1 VSVQP
6 FGKTAAKVRPGQTA
20 TYIVWV
26 WTTGAD
32 AKNVTIDL
40 STGDSKIKR
49 TSAPGFSICP
59 NASGTRCTLGNL
71 PQDQADELQARISVW
86 KIATTGKNL
95 TLTATANAKD
105 AKPFRANGDI
115 AVVAAPAPPAD
126 PQPTDPPPGDGGT
139 LPPAPPSLPALP
151 PAPAPI
157 AGASDPAGLFPT
169 VTPSPSSAAASGRAA
184 PHRTRVRA
192 TSAGNTLP
200 LNTRLIG
207 GQLAGLVILA
217 AAIAIA
223 VARLSF
229 RPQRPDSPPDDD

>member
-1 VSVQP
+1 MSVQP
-6 FGKTAAKVRPGQTA
+6 FGKAAAKVRPGQTA

-32 AKNVTIDL
+32 AKNVTVDL
-40 STGDSKIKR
+40 STGDSKIRR
-49 TSAPGFSICP
+49 TSAPSFSVCP
-59 NASGTRCTLGNL
+59 DASGTRCTLGTL
-71 PQDQADELQARISVW
+71 PRNQADELQARISVW
-86 KIATTGKNL
+86 KIASTGKNL
-95 TLTATANAKD
+95 TLTATASAKD
-105 AKPFRANGDI
+105 AKPFKANGDV
-115 AVVAAPAPPAD
+115 AVVAAPTPP
-126 PQPTDPPPGDGGT
+126 PSDPPPGDGG
-139 LPPAPPSLPALP
+139 LPPPPSLPVLP
-151 PAPAPI
+151 PAPAPLT
-157 AGASDPAGLFPT
+157 GSGSSDPAGLFPT
-169 VTPSPSSAAASGRAA
+169 VTPSPSSAAESAHAG
-184 PHRTRVRA
+184 HRTKVRA

>member
-6 FGKTAAKVRPGQTA
+6 FGKAAAKVRPGQTA

-32 AKNVTIDL
+32 AKHVTVDL

-49 TSAPGFSICP
+49 TSAPSFSVCP
-59 NASGTRCTLGNL
+59 DASGTRCTLGTL
-71 PQDQADELQARISVW
+71 PKNQADELQARISVW

-95 TLTATANAKD
+95 TLTATASAKD
-105 AKPFRANGDI
+105 AKPFKADGAV
-115 AVVAAPAPPAD
+115 AVVAAPTPP
-126 PQPTDPPPGDGGT
+126 PSDPPPGDGG
-139 LPPAPPSLPALP
+139 LPPPPALP
-151 PAPAPI
+151 PLPPDPAPLT
-157 AGASDPAGLFPT
+157 GSSDPAGLFPT
-169 VTPSPSSAAASGRAA
+169 VTPSPASAAESAHAA
-184 PHRTRVRA
+184 HRTKVHA

-229 RPQRPDSPPDDD
+229 RPQRPDSTPDDD

>member
-1 VSVQP
+1 MSVQP
-6 FGKTAAKVRPGQTA
+6 FGKAAAKVRPGQTA

-32 AKNVTIDL
+32 AKNVTVDL

-49 TSAPGFSICP
+49 TSAPSFSVCP
-59 NASGTRCTLGNL
+59 DASGTRCTLGTL
-71 PQDQADELQARISVW
+71 PKNQADELQARISVW

-95 TLTATANAKD
+95 TLTATASAKD
-105 AKPFRANGDI
+105 AKPFKADGAV
-115 AVVAAPAPPAD
+115 AVVAAPTPP
-126 PQPTDPPPGDGGT
+126 PSDPPPGDGG
-139 LPPAPPSLPALP
+139 LPPPPSLPLLP
-151 PAPAPI
+151 PDPAPLT
-157 AGASDPAGLFPT
+157 GSSDPAGLFPT
-169 VTPSPSSAAASGRAA
+169 VTPSPSSAAESAHAT
-184 PHRTRVRA
+184 HRTKVHA

-229 RPQRPDSPPDDD
+229 RPQRPDSTPDDD

>member
-6 FGKTAAKVRPGQTA
+6 FGKAAKVRPGQTA

-32 AKNVTIDL
+32 AKNVTVDL

-49 TSAPGFSICP
+49 TSAPSFSVCP
-59 NASGTRCTLGNL
+59 AASGTRCTLGRL
-71 PQDQADELQARISVW
+71 PKNQADELQARISVW
-86 KIATTGKNL
+86 KIASTGKNL
-95 TLTATANAKD
+95 TLTATASAKD
-105 AKPFRANGDI
+105 AKPFKADGAV
-115 AVVAAPAPPAD
+115 AVVA
-126 PQPTDPPPGDGGT
+126 PTTSSPSDPPPGDGG
-139 LPPAPPSLPALP
+139 LPPPPALP
-151 PAPAPI
+151 PLPPDPAPLT
-157 AGASDPAGLFPT
+157 GSSDPAGLFPT
-169 VTPSPSSAAASGRAA
+169 VTPSPSSAAASGNAA
-184 PHRTRVRA
+184 AHRTKARA
-192 TSAGNTLP
+192 TAASSTLP

-229 RPQRPDSPPDDD
+229 RPQRPDSTPDDD

>member
-6 FGKTAAKVRPGQTA
+6 FGKAAAKVRPGQTA

-32 AKNVTIDL
+32 AKNVTVDL

-49 TSAPGFSICP
+49 TSAPSFSVCP
-59 NASGTRCTLGNL
+59 DASGTRCTLGTL
-71 PQDQADELQARISVW
+71 PKNQADELQARISVW

-95 TLTATANAKD
+95 TLTATARAKD
-105 AKPFRANGDI
+105 AKPFKADGAV
-115 AVVAAPAPPAD
+115 AVVAASTPTTPPS
-126 PQPTDPPPGDGGT
+126 DPPPGDGG
-139 LPPAPPSLPALP
+139 LPPPPSLPALP
-151 PAPAPI
+151 DPAPLT
-157 AGASDPAGLFPT
+157 GSSDPAGLFPT
-169 VTPSPSSAAASGRAA
+169 VTPSPSSAAESAHAA
-184 PHRTRVRA
+184 HRTKVRA

-229 RPQRPDSPPDDD
+229 RPQRPDSTPDDD

>member
-1 VSVQP
+1 MSVQP
-6 FGKTAAKVRPGQTA
+6 FGKAGAKVRPGQTA

-32 AKNVTIDL
+32 AKNVTVDL
-40 STGDSKIKR
+40 STRDSKIKR
-49 TSAPGFSICP
+49 TSAPGFSVCP
-59 NASGTRCTLGNL
+59 DASGTRCTLGTL
-71 PQDQADELQARISVW
+71 PQDQAFELQARISVW
-86 KIATTGKNL
+86 KIASTGKNL
-95 TLTATANAKD
+95 TLTATASAKD
-105 AKPFRANGDI
+105 AKPFMANGSVT
-115 AVVAAPAPPAD
+115 VVAAPSS
-126 PQPTDPPPGDGGT
+126 PTPTPSDPPPGDGG
-139 LPPAPPSLPALP
+139 LPPPPSLPALP

-157 AGASDPAGLFPT
+157 AGSSDPAGLFPT
-169 VTPSPSSAAASGRAA
+169 VTPSPASAAASGHAT
-184 PHRTRVRA
+184 HRTKARA

-229 RPQRPDSPPDDD
+229 RPQRPDSTPDDD